1 MFKFS
6 LLNISLGFIDIIS
19 KSCSFSIMSFPI
31 KDISFTIGNS
41 FKVTT
46 KTSSLISI
54 LIFSKSSVLYK
65 SFVKLFKTSFE
76 NLVSG

>member
-1 MFKFS
+1 
-6 LLNISLGFIDIIS
+6 
-19 KSCSFSIMSFPI
+19 MSFPI